1 MSRIVNADR
10 IGPAELDKLMSG
22 EALIVHVRRFI
33 DPPVADDIADRIVAH
48 WSLAAYRNTPELIR
62 VGESHYE
69 THDAD
74 GGTNPA
80 ALEEYLAQ
88 ADALMNEI
96 RNTCAPHEP
105 PMDILWR
112 QLDADFGLERARIGD
127 REMFAGIGR
136 VFPQGT
142 ELLPHNDRL
151 ARDAPDLPL
160 GQELDGQ
167 LAANIYLRVPTAG
180 GQLQVWDLH
189 PSDEDL
195 TNWHATGS
203 EYGVDR
209 SLAPAPTV
217 ELTPSPGDLALI
229 DATRLHGVAIQQ
241 TGSRV
246 GLSCFL
252 GVRRGQSLVC
262 WS

>member
-1 MSRIVNADR
+1 MNRIVNAER
-10 IGPAELDKLMSG
+10 IGLAELDRLISG
-22 EALIVHVRRFI
+22 ETLLVHVRRFI
-33 DPPVADDIADRIVAH
+33 DPAAADNIADRIVSH
-48 WSLAAYRNTPELIR
+48 WSRAAYRNTPELIR

-74 GGTNPA
+74 GATNPA
-80 ALEEYLAQ
+80 ALKKYLAQ
-88 ADALMNEI
+88 ADPLMEEI
-96 RNTCAPHEP
+96 RKACAPHEP
-105 PMDILWR
+105 PLDILWR
-112 QLDADFGLERARIGD
+112 QLDAEFGLERARIMGQ
-127 REMFAGIGR
+127 EMFAGICR

-160 GQELDGQ
+160 GRELDAQ

-189 PSDEDL
+189 PSVEDL
-195 TNWHATGS
+195 SSWHAAGS

-209 SLAPAPTV
+209 SLVPAPTV
-217 ELTPSPGDLALI
+217 ELTPSPGDLVLI
-229 DATRLHGVAIQQ
+229 DATRLHGVAVQQ
-241 TGSRV
+241 AGSRV

-252 GVRRGQSLVC
+252 GVRRGQPLVC